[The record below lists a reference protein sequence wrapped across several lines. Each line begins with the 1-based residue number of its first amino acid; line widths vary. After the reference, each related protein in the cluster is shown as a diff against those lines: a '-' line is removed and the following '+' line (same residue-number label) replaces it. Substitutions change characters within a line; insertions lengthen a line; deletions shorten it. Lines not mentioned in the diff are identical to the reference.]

1 MHELLSCQLK
11 QCTKVHVAEASV
23 LVPRILPHDHG
34 QADWPCHLNV
44 LNVQPSWTA
53 IYLGHHAHGVI
64 AHALDSV
71 HHDPEPD
78 LIQLPTADYICS
90 KTWNEIDVAKG
101 TVFTI
106 LA

>member
-1 MHELLSCQLK
+1 
-11 QCTKVHVAEASV
+11 
-23 LVPRILPHDHG
+23 
-34 QADWPCHLNV
+34 
-44 LNVQPSWTA
+44 
-53 IYLGHHAHGVI
+53 
-64 AHALDSV
+64 V